1 MLQAESIKNIMKTCI
16 SRDKNPR
23 ISVVLAV
30 YNHEQ
35 FVGQTV
41 ESIIGQSFEDWEL
54 IIIDDCSKDGSADA
68 VRKYIQGPSHHSC
81 PSGTGGPRPADH
93 EDERIRFYQ
102 AEKNRGTVRTFN
114 ELLKKARG
122 EYVAFIGSD
131 DIWHSGKLQEQ
142 IEYMEQHKEMAV
154 CFSWAEFIDENGRLY
169 SEDEKECDYDTQIF
183 MHKNC
188 TQGEVLRCFF
198 DSANYFCHPS
208 ALIRSEVIREIG
220 GFDLRFRQ
228 LHDFEYWVRVLQKY
242 PVHII
247 QKPLVQYRRL
257 STENDS
263 LSAVNKQNMIRFMNE
278 IQTII
283 YTMIKEMNRD
293 IFCEAFHDLLKKEIT
308 TDARLVS
315 EKYFVLLGWH
325 MMGVNNRQPAARFLN
340 EFLDDSVIECLEE
353 EYQYSLNDYYE
364 ELGNAWKLYPFDFY
378 QEYEILE
385 EEHQALKKAYRSQE
399 KAVARLN
406 REIQGMSRTLSWR
419 ITKPLRE
426 VKRLGV
432 KKGK

>member
-35 FVGQTV
+35 FVGQTI

-54 IIIDDCSKDGSADA
+54 IIIDDCSKDGSADV

-142 IEYMEQHKEMAV
+142 IEYMEQHKETAV

-183 MHKNC
+183 MHKNR

-228 LHDFEYWVRVLQKY
+228 LHDFEYWVRVLQKS

-293 IFCEAFHDLLKKEIT
+293 IFCEAFHDMLKKEIT

-385 EEHQALKKAYRSQE
+385 EEYQALKKAYRSQE

>member
-1 MLQAESIKNIMKTCI
+1 MSQAESIKNIMKTCI
-16 SRDKNPR
+16 SRDKKPKV
-23 ISVVLAV
+23 SVVLAV

-35 FVGQTV
+35 FVGQTI

-54 IIIDDCSKDGSADA
+54 IIIDDCSKDGSADT
-68 VRKYIQGPSHHSC
+68 VRKCIRGASAKAGI
-81 PSGTGGPRPADH
+81 SGTDGLSPVQNDDG
-93 EDERIRFYQ
+93 RIRFYQ
-102 AEKNRGTVRTFN
+102 AEKNRGTVRIFN
-114 ELLKKARG
+114 ELLEKARG

-142 IEYMEQHKEMAV
+142 VEYMEQHRETAV

-169 SEDEKECDYDTQIF
+169 SKLGQECDYDTQIF
-183 MHKNC
+183 MHRNR
-188 TQGEVLRCFF
+188 TQGEALRYFF

-220 GFDLRFRQ
+220 GFDPRFRQ
-228 LHDFEYWVRVLQKY
+228 LHDFDYWVRILQKY

-247 QKPLVQYRRL
+247 EKPLVQYRRL

-283 YTMIKEMNRD
+283 YTMIKEMNRE

-308 TDARLVS
+308 TEAQLVC

-325 MMGVNNRQPAARFLN
+325 MMGVNNRQPAARFLD
-340 EFLDDSVIECLEE
+340 ELLDDGLIECLEE

-364 ELGNAWKLYPFDFY
+364 ELGYTWKLYPFDFY

-385 EEHQALKKAYRSQE
+385 EKHQALQKAYRSQE
-399 KAVARLN
+399 KAVSRLN

-432 KKGK
+432 KKEK

>member
-35 FVGQTV
+35 FVGQTI

-54 IIIDDCSKDGSADA
+54 IIIDDCSKDGSADV

-142 IEYMEQHKEMAV
+142 IEYMEQHKETAV

-183 MHKNC
+183 MHKNR

-353 EYQYSLNDYYE
+353 EYQYSLNDYYG

>member
-1 MLQAESIKNIMKTCI
+1 MSQAESIKNIMKTCI

-35 FVGQTV
+35 FVGQTI
-41 ESIIGQSFEDWEL
+41 ESIVGQSFEDWEL
-54 IIIDDCSKDGSADA
+54 IIIDDCSKDGSADV

-81 PSGTGGPRPADH
+81 PSGTGGFRPTDH

-142 IEYMEQHKEMAV
+142 IEYMEQHKETAV

-183 MHKNC
+183 MHKNR
-188 TQGEVLRCFF
+188 TQGEALRYFF

-353 EYQYSLNDYYE
+353 EYQYSLNDYYG
-364 ELGNAWKLYPFDFY
+364 ELGNVWKLYPFDFY

-406 REIQGMSRTLSWR
+406 REIQGMSRTLSWK